1 MYDEA
6 LIVTANAAG
15 ALFRNVVLCD
25 LFFMSLSYW
34 SRTGSMNMSQMAA
47 DNDGTFTYV
56 VTHQDP
62 GVYNWLDTGGL
73 HRD

>member
-1 MYDEA
+1 
-6 LIVTANAAG
+6 V
-15 ALFRNVVLCD
+15 
-25 LFFMSLSYW
+25 YW

-47 DNDGTFTYV
+47 ESDGSFTYV
-56 VTHQDP
+56 VAHQDP